1 MSENINSP
9 EYIKRQKIKAE
20 ENSKLRK
27 AVLNKFIQKEINIDE
42 FIKYS
47 ENKPFKQLGRLTA
60 LKLITMMPGWTQNN
74 ALSAFVSYGI
84 PVEIKIQDIKKS
96 KRYLELYKILLDA
109 ETPVSWKKRIKAPE
123 GWPWRGNI
131 LLALKDIEE
140 NKLPSE
146 VSRAVRYE
154 LGKDSLFSEDINE
167 NKETPLDE
175 LDTLLAEDD
184 YDELDTLLAEDEDDN
199 ELDELDALL
208 AEDE

>member
-9 EYIKRQKIKAE
+9 EYIKKQKLKAE

-47 ENKPFKQLGRLTA
+47 ENKPFIQLGRLTA

-96 KRYLELYKILLDA
+96 KRYLELYKMLLDA

-146 VSRAVRYE
+146 VARAVRYE
-154 LGKDSLFSEDINE
+154 LGKDSLLSEDINE
-167 NKETPLDE
+167 NKDTPLDE
-175 LDTLLAEDD
+175 LDTLLEEDD
-184 YDELDTLLAEDEDDN
+184 DFDELDTLLAEEDD